1 MSGNP
6 VRRTGLVLISWLLIF
21 AEVITFA
28 GCTSKNK
35 GKVKKVARDSTWF
48 DSTETM
54 IYGKYKGRKFN
65 LFNQEILGAYKDG
78 ILIRTE
84 VVVDYSRRLD
94 EPGNSEDVIEYYSF
108 TGELIKSVD
117 ARELLFNRS
126 IDDIIIGDTDVV
138 FRMHDTVG
146 AADRKEEK
154 CYLVS
159 IDPEAGTVGE
169 LKEIE
174 SVPVDNTN
182 DFDSDNYR
190 SYDGTWII
198 GEYSVSRYSTNVL
211 NTLMITKN
219 GKSRFVDITG
229 DPHFTG
235 VRFNDYIVVSET
247 EILLVCKNN
256 SVDFISVNLETG
268 EVKNKDEEYS
278 WLKKISVEGRLSS
291 FGEKTYF
298 KDAYGL
304 KRINF
309 ESKKLEEVFSFNC
322 CNANRND
329 LSRAEL
335 ISVKD
340 DRYVF
345 ARKVTD
351 FDALSMN
358 YQEAL
363 EVPEIIVLEKASKNP
378 NAGKIIL
385 SAGTVGRID
394 VDYPICEAIRVFN
407 ETNGKYFVRLENK
420 LSIRDYI
427 DYRNAKTDDDY
438 DSIYYRGSS
447 ELGSQLAADILSGNG
462 PDIILYA
469 GNYRLIHSEDY
480 LVDLSGYIK
489 GNNGINEADYFSN
502 VIDAAKA
509 DGKLFYMPMNFS
521 VEGILTDSSNV
532 KDGQTGFTFDE
543 YEKFVYDVCNG
554 ADPVKATRLEALCTL
569 YSYMSDTCVN
579 GKTADFDNEAFRTLC
594 GYVKDNFFDGNDLEI
609 CSDGKVESY
618 NGFGTLLREHGYN
631 AKRQTLLGYP
641 SMDGRGP
648 VINIGLSIGISAF
661 APSSVADG
669 AWEFIKTCMSDSIQE
684 SVARAFSNPMSINAY
699 ESTAEIA
706 LANFNKANPLI
717 APTDD
722 AIIASYKNVL
732 LSGSVIDN
740 ADPAILVVLREEVP
754 PYFVDQK
761 TMDEILPIINNR
773 VTTILAERS

>member
-28 GCTSKNK
+28 GCTSKTK
-35 GKVKKVARDSTWF
+35 GKVKKVAGDSTWF
-48 DSTETM
+48 DSTETR

-65 LFNQEILGAYKDG
+65 LFNQEILGAYKEG
-78 ILIRTE
+78 VLIRTE

-146 AADRKEEK
+146 AADRNEEK

-174 SVPVDNTN
+174 SIPVDNTN

-247 EILLVCKNN
+247 EILLVCKYN

-329 LSRAEL
+329 LSSAEL

-345 ARKVTD
+345 ARKVTEQLRQTTTIQTQQSPAAMTMRGRKFSSKEQRREGGLFIQYIKQFIWQINREIAELGKVIGID
-351 FDALSMN
+351 GHYTVALPSN
-358 YQEAL
+358 STL
-363 EVPEIIVLEKASKNP
+363 VLQHILKVFHLMAQGCTQLAAIHSIRFS
-378 NAGKIIL
+378 IIL
-385 SAGTVGRID
+385 ST
-394 VDYPICEAIRVFN
+394 
-407 ETNGKYFVRLENK
+407 
-420 LSIRDYI
+420 
-427 DYRNAKTDDDY
+427 
-438 DSIYYRGSS
+438 
-447 ELGSQLAADILSGNG
+447 
-462 PDIILYA
+462 
-469 GNYRLIHSEDY
+469 
-480 LVDLSGYIK
+480 
-489 GNNGINEADYFSN
+489 
-502 VIDAAKA
+502 
-509 DGKLFYMPMNFS
+509 
-521 VEGILTDSSNV
+521 
-532 KDGQTGFTFDE
+532 
-543 YEKFVYDVCNG
+543 
-554 ADPVKATRLEALCTL
+554 
-569 YSYMSDTCVN
+569 
-579 GKTADFDNEAFRTLC
+579 
-594 GYVKDNFFDGNDLEI
+594 
-609 CSDGKVESY
+609 
-618 NGFGTLLREHGYN
+618 
-631 AKRQTLLGYP
+631 
-641 SMDGRGP
+641 
-648 VINIGLSIGISAF
+648 
-661 APSSVADG
+661 
-669 AWEFIKTCMSDSIQE
+669 
-684 SVARAFSNPMSINAY
+684 
-699 ESTAEIA
+699 
-706 LANFNKANPLI
+706 
-717 APTDD
+717 
-722 AIIASYKNVL
+722 
-732 LSGSVIDN
+732 
-740 ADPAILVVLREEVP
+740 
-754 PYFVDQK
+754 
-761 TMDEILPIINNR
+761 
-773 VTTILAERS
+773 